1 MAPLLT
7 KLISALSK
15 ATLPSVPMPTLP
27 KQDIDITSDSKINHN
42 YLWNTFGQF
51 VKSGDI
57 VVCDTGSSQYGL
69 PDAKFPADVQFF
81 SQVYFGSIG
90 YGCPAAL
97 GADAARRER
106 PNSKGRT
113 VLVIGDGGLMLTI
126 QEIAVMISE
135 SLAPVM

>member
-1 MAPLLT
+1 MAPLLM
-7 KLISALSK
+7 KLIDALSK
-15 ATLPSVPMPTLP
+15 ASLPNVDMPKLA
-27 KQDIDITSDSKINHN
+27 KQDINISSDFAINHN
-42 YLWNTFGQF
+42 WLWHAFGSF

-69 PDAKFPADVQFF
+69 PDAKFPADVHFF

-97 GADAARRER
+97 GADVARKER

-135 SLAPVM
+135 GLAPVM